1 MKDINS
7 LFLKVEIS
15 LMLKLLSLRK
25 FGQKISPITPS
36 ATRLLINGQLVNS
49 SSGETLTTYNPAT
62 GDKIC
67 DV

>member
-1 MKDINS
+1 
-7 LFLKVEIS
+7 
-15 LMLKLLSLRK
+15 MLKLLSLRK